1 MQSVTVKSV
10 CVFSGDTSGVVHL
23 SQGMSDN
30 FTRITGTITGLA
42 PDALIELRATLFGDL
57 SDKNFKTIG
66 GSFSS
71 ATIEPLMIS
80 SDSSGTSKFDI
91 NSSIKLIGPLSIIGR
106 CLAIISN
113 PGRETDEKIITAA
126 IVGIAAIPRDGQLA
140 LN

>member
-10 CVFSGDTSGVVHL
+10 CVFSGDTPGVVHL

-91 NSSIKLIGPLSIIGR
+91 NSSIKLR
-106 CLAIISN
+106 N
-113 PGRETDEKIITAA
+113 MKY
-126 IVGIAAIPRDGQLA
+126 
-140 LN
+140 N

>member
-1 MQSVTVKSV
+1 
-10 CVFSGDTSGVVHL
+10 
-23 SQGMSDN
+23 MSDN